1 MGRSCT
7 ETWILPLEPLYR
19 SRVWGGGR
27 FPPTQNGPTGEVWL
41 AYQDNRVQSGPLAGR
56 TVAGALAELG
66 PAFLGETAYR
76 RYGLELPLLIK
87 IIDTAEW
94 LSVQVHPDDA
104 YAHTMEA
111 HTGYHGKNEA
121 WYILEAGPGA
131 EIVYGLSRPL
141 SKEALSETLRTGQAF
156 SVLRRVPVRAGQ
168 TIYVPAGTVHALGP
182 GLLLYE
188 VQQRS
193 DLTYR
198 LYDFGRGRPLHLE
211 KGLEVAHLQPRHLP
225 AATDSG
231 ALVDSSWFSLR
242 RLVLDNRDTLRAPDD
257 SFAVFTRL
265 DAAEVFPTL
274 LVGAGSCFSAEAGV
288 WLAATPKRGN

>member
-1 MGRSCT
+1 M
-7 ETWILPLEPLYR
+7 
-19 SRVWGGGR
+19 
-27 FPPTQNGPTGEVWL
+27 
-41 AYQDNRVQSGPLAGR
+41 QSGPLAGR
-56 TVAGALAELG
+56 TVAEALAELG

-121 WYILEAGPGA
+121 WYILEADPGA
-131 EIVYGLSRPL
+131 EIVYGLLRPL

-156 SVLRRVPVRAGQ
+156 SVLRRVPVRVGQ

-225 AATDSG
+225 TATDSG

-274 LVGAGSCFSAEAGV
+274 LVGAGGCFSAEAGV